1 MGYSLQITHMNQ
13 ERNTKKHTTLHLMV
27 FPTGKGKYTAV
38 CFELGLVREGNDA
51 LKLRAR
57 IASLSRKYV
66 ESVVKNKLSD
76 DLLNQKLPARYNKK
90 FKEAVKAIEEYE
102 MKKWQKAFETL
113 IWKMKQSDG
122 KLLPIA

>member
-1 MGYSLQITHMNQ
+1 
-13 ERNTKKHTTLHLMV
+13 MV
-27 FPTGKGKYTAV
+27 YPTGKGKYTAV

-51 LKLRAR
+51 LKLRSR

-76 DLLNQKLPARYNKK
+76 DLLNQGLPKKYERK
-90 FKEAVKAIEEYE
+90 FKEAMKAIEEYE

-113 IWKMKQSDG
+113 IWKMKQCDG